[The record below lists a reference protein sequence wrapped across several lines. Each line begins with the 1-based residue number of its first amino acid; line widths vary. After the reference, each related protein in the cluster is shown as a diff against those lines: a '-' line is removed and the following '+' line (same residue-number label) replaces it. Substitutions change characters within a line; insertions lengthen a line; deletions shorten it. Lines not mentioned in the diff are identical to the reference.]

1 MVMLVGVLHQPFIRW
16 DKCFFGVHAAAK
28 MMLNFRLNEIHDTS
42 LPLTRMLM
50 ALAVPAIVEINPP
63 DGNIWPTSSG
73 KMYVSD
79 AAKDLALTI
88 KLSLLAVPV
97 AVIKLT
103 LMVAAEAL

>member
-1 MVMLVGVLHQPFIRW
+1 MIMFVCVLYQPFARRNN
-16 DKCFFGVHAAAK
+16 CFFGVNTAAK
-28 MMLNFRLNEIHDTS
+28 MMLDFRLNKTHDIS

-63 DGNIWPTSSG
+63 DGKMWPTSSG

>member
-1 MVMLVGVLHQPFIRW
+1 MMVNH
-16 DKCFFGVHAAAK
+16 
-28 MMLNFRLNEIHDTS
+28 EIS
-42 LPLTRMLM
+42 LPLTRMLI

-63 DGNIWPTSSG
+63 DGKMWPTSSG